1 MRLATMRSAN
11 SLCALAAMPENERSI
26 HITINKRSENG
37 GIHMFLRLIIAAA
50 IALFVTPAAPIFAQ
64 EHPEHP
70 KKSSEHP
77 KQGAEHPKQGAQ
89 TKQVSTADISTGI
102 KTNIDA
108 KSKKST
114 DGKFHVKYEGQDLA
128 LDLVKV
134 HDDRLQDLGEGKY
147 FACVDMKAADGKTYD
162 IDFFLNGQPG
172 KMKVTETSVHK
183 IDGKPL
189 YNWKEDNGKWQKVP
203 AS

>member
-1 MRLATMRSAN
+1 LFF
-11 SLCALAAMPENERSI
+11 LAAMPGNFIKTSNNLRQDEVK
-26 HITINKRSENG
+26 HG
-37 GIHMFLRLIIAAA
+37 GIHMISRLIIVVA
-50 IALFVTPAAPIFAQ
+50 IALFFAPGALVYAQ

-70 KKSSEHP
+70 KKSTEQP
-77 KQGAEHPKQGAQ
+77 KAGAEHPKKGAEHP
-89 TKQVSTADISTGI
+89 TKGAEAKQVSTADISVGI
-102 KTNIDA
+102 KKNIDRQ
-108 KSKKST
+108 SKKSS

-147 FACVDMKAADGKTYD
+147 FACVDMKATDGKTYD
-162 IDFFLNGQPG
+162 IDFFLTGQVG

-189 YNWKEDNGKWQKVP
+189 YDWKEENGKWHKVP

>member
-1 MRLATMRSAN
+1 
-11 SLCALAAMPENERSI
+11 
-26 HITINKRSENG
+26 
-37 GIHMFLRLIIAAA
+37 MFLRLIIAAA

-77 KQGAEHPKQGAQ
+77 KQGAEHPKQGAE
-89 TKQVSTADISTGI
+89 TKQVGTADISAGI

-108 KSKKST
+108 KSKKSP
-114 DGKFHVKYEGQDLA
+114 DGKFHVKHERQDLA

-134 HDDRLQDLGEGKY
+134 HDDRLQDLGGGKY

-189 YNWKEDNGKWQKVP
+189 YNWKEDNGKWHKVP